1 MAQEEFTKSGEL
13 GKKIRSALGSA
24 YRSGKRMAER
34 GLDYTDDVFKEYIA
48 EPLGNLDPGISNLRA
63 AGIEFGAGLAG
74 LPANLGRRRYYDIPT
89 QFDEKAEPPKT
100 EAKSVKSEQEETPTA
115 AVSNNEI
122 KKQDTRSIAK
132 PAEEK
137 SEPKKLWRVML
148 PGSDPSQDYFYETQK
163 EATDALN
170 RERSKILAM
179 RERRKLERDQ
189 MIQTLGEKE
198 TIRRLGKNAIETDI
212 NKVGA
217 IAGIKLPDKTDEEL
231 IDLKDKYRQRVA
243 SSISEASVRKPET
256 EEERLTRKLTEAGAT
271 PEQRDRYLKNL
282 ERLSSGRKAREAASK
297 EQIAKDKERFERF
310 KSGGS
315 ISQFASDIAAKR
327 ASEEQL
333 NQYNKQLSTLKRAYN
348 EARRAGDYVEQYR
361 IGDFINSYTA
371 GVPKEMGARQK
382 ASQRGII
389 ENRNKELAE
398 MVRRDREARIAAER
412 ASRANPDYQQFYPE
426 Y

>member
-24 YRSGKRMAER
+24 FRSGKRMAER

-48 EPLGNLDPGISNLRA
+48 EPLGNLDPRISNLRA

-89 QFDEKAEPPKT
+89 QFDENSRPQKIEAEPV
-100 EAKSVKSEQEETPTA
+100 EVEQKETPTIT
-115 AVSNNEI
+115 VS
-122 KKQDTRSIAK
+122 KPQAK
-132 PAEEK
+132 PN
-137 SEPKKLWRVML
+137 LWRVML
-148 PGSDPSQDYFYETQK
+148 KGEDQTKDLFADTED
-163 EATDALN
+163 DAKYLL
-170 RERSKILAM
+170 K
-179 RERRKLERDQ
+179 Q
-189 MIQTLGEKE
+189 MGGNGAVAG
-198 TIRRLGKNAIETDI
+198 IRIGGKNKEEEEKLKEQYIQRASMGGKAIPS
-212 NKVGA
+212 K
-217 IAGIKLPDKTDEEL
+217 
-231 IDLKDKYRQRVA
+231 
-243 SSISEASVRKPET
+243 T

-333 NQYNKQLSTLKRAYN
+333 NQYNKQLSALKRAYS